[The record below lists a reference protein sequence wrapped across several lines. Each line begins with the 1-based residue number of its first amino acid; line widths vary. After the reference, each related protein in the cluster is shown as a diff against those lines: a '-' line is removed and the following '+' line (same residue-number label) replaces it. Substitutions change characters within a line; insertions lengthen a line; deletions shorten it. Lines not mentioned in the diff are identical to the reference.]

1 LNYILTRTEYI
12 EMLVNHTIEPLY
24 IQDPNPSGPP
34 KKSFKKPVKTAIV
47 YSLCIELAV
56 ALIYQA

>member
-1 LNYILTRTEYI
+1 
-12 EMLVNHTIEPLY
+12 MLVNHTIETLY